1 MLTNYFDDCFFL
13 LGSEV
18 PVIELANCICASQMG
33 ETYRP
38 NTKVLKF
45 SNFLELL
52 CFGFVVEGHYFV
64 RLML

>member
-1 MLTNYFDDCFFL
+1 MLVIVFFI

-33 ETYRP
+33 ESYRP
-38 NTKVLKF
+38 STKVLKF

-52 CFGFVVEGHYFV
+52 CFCFVVEGTTLVFNA
-64 RLML
+64 LSL